1 MHCGTIRV
9 QAVNGVANVVDS
21 FPEWKIKEA
30 SVFTSGLFFL
40 EPFLPIPN
48 F

>member
-9 QAVNGVANVVDS
+9 QAVNDVVNVVDS
-21 FPEWKIKEA
+21 PEEKIKEA
-30 SVFTSGLFFL
+30 SIFTSGLFFL
-40 EPFLPIPN
+40 EPFLAIPN

>member
-1 MHCGTIRV
+1 MHCGTIRA
-9 QAVNGVANVVDS
+9 QAVNDVVNVVDS
-21 FPEWKIKEA
+21 PEGKIKEA
-30 SVFTSGLFFL
+30 SIFTSGLFFL